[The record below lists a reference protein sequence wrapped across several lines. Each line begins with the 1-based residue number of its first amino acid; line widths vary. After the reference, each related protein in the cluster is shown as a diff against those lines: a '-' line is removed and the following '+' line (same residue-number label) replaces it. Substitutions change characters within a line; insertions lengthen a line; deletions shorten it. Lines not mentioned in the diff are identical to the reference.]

1 MIDEPYDFQSVMHY
15 KPVTSSS
22 DPSKHSMTYKG
33 TSEKIRL
40 NAHKYPDGAS
50 KWFRRGSSGDM
61 TQVEHFLFSQKQTE
75 ILFSSWPK
83 YTRIFVNRL
92 LKNDATLLIMLV
104 TIFTW
109 RIEGATE
116 SLIAMICQMKLT
128 VVHQSGFMSLVSKI
142 LIY

>member
-61 TQVEHFLFSQKQTE
+61 TQVELFVKFA
-75 ILFSSWPK
+75 LDCN
-83 YTRIFVNRL
+83 FV
-92 LKNDATLLIMLV
+92 
-104 TIFTW
+104 
-109 RIEGATE
+109 
-116 SLIAMICQMKLT
+116 S
-128 VVHQSGFMSLVSKI
+128 
-142 LIY
+142 